1 MLRFPHRV
9 SSLADQ
15 IMLVIFLVKTSR
27 LMSLMEICV
36 AYDAQI
42 LDMGQAVIHN
52 ELALGL
58 LLCSANLDAM
68 SEAIEARCEQT
79 GSALRMQRVNA
90 DDYGSWSQNIFQS
103 PLILTLLTNDSAAQP
118 LQAVSALTLTNE
130 HRYGAPSE
138 TQGSGG
144 VRR

>member
-9 SSLADQ
+9 SSLAGSNHAREY
-15 IMLVIFLVKTSR
+15 FWSR
-27 LMSLMEICV
+27 QAGLMSALMEICCLRC
-36 AYDAQI
+36 ANLSDS
-42 LDMGQAVIHN
+42 QAVIHN

-90 DDYGSWSQNIFQS
+90 DDYGSWSQTLFRALNFD
-103 PLILTLLTNDSAAQP
+103 LINQRLGGAA
-118 LQAVSALTLTNE
+118 AAGSKALPVPTK
-130 HRYGAPSE
+130 
-138 TQGSGG
+138 
-144 VRR
+144 

>member
-1 MLRFPHRV
+1 
-9 SSLADQ
+9 
-15 IMLVIFLVKTSR
+15 MLVSISGQDKPG
-27 LMSLMEICV
+27 LMSALMEICV

-90 DDYGSWSQNIFQS
+90 DDYGAWSQTIFQS
-103 PLILTLLTNDSAAQP
+103 PLILTPLTNGSAAQP
-118 LQAVSALTLTNE
+118 LQA
-130 HRYGAPSE
+130 
-138 TQGSGG
+138 GSSVRHLRMHSTG
-144 VRR
+144 V